1 MSDVWSCGVI
11 LYVMLTGNLPFDDEN
26 MVVLYQ
32 KVWSKESRPTLAK
45 CVLFF
50 AAAIY
55 LTVWYYPQI
64 LKGDYRIPKWLS
76 PGAQDILRKLLD
88 PNPITR
94 LGMDGLREHDWF
106 NQSYTPAVPF
116 DDDDDNY
123 VGDDNSHMTKVAYV
137 MCTNI
142 CCITAWF

>member
-1 MSDVWSCGVI
+1 M
-11 LYVMLTGNLPFDDEN
+11 LY
-26 MVVLYQ
+26 Y
-32 KVWSKESRPTLAK
+32 S
-45 CVLFF
+45 
-50 AAAIY
+50 
-55 LTVWYYPQI
+55 QI

-137 MCTNI
+137 MCTDI
-142 CCITAWF
+142 CCIITWF